1 MRQYTRLLDVLDRT
15 ESGQLVEES
24 NWDMR
29 LVPNEVAKL
38 LAEHQIKI
46 GPANESIVLVR

>member
-1 MRQYTRLLDVLDRT
+1 MRQYTRLLDVLDRV

-29 LVPNEVAKL
+29 IVPNEVARL
-38 LAEHQIKI
+38 LAEYQIEI
-46 GPANESIVLVR
+46 GPAGEAIVDGR